1 MTVLLLFSGRIGT
14 LGFMI
19 ETMMITWRRD
29 GVDDGYLTH
38 EYLFLIFLT
47 FSYNSRLDFV
57 AEMDGIASVVR
68 RRIFCIGGDVAK
80 EGAPEMPAKGPNGT
94 FSPDGDSNKGREW
107 FSDAWKAITA
117 LFEDNDYDDV
127 DLRPGKLEWWIVLFY
142 KVLAVCLIPLWLILG
157 FFSIG
162 ILWPRQVREWLLV
175 QKETVIS
182 RAEIERR
189 KLQQLREIQ
198 NDMKNLKTEMRK
210 EMANDRE
217 EMFRMKGEVEAVQ
230 GEVLSDLQQV
240 KELMTTLLD
249 LGGIA
254 MDR

>member
-1 MTVLLLFSGRIGT
+1 MFWS
-14 LGFMI
+14 
-19 ETMMITWRRD
+19 
-29 GVDDGYLTH
+29 
-38 EYLFLIFLT
+38 
-47 FSYNSRLDFV
+47 NRLDFV
-57 AEMDGIASVVR
+57 AEMDGMASVVR
-68 RRIFCIGGDVAK
+68 KRISCFNDNDTKADP
-80 EGAPEMPAKGPNGT
+80 PEMSSPKGSSGGY
-94 FSPDGDSNKGREW
+94 SPDGIKNREW
-107 FSDAWKAITA
+107 FSDAWIAITG

-127 DLRPGKLEWWIVLFY
+127 DLRPGKIEWWIVLFY
-142 KVLAVCLIPLWLILG
+142 KIIAVCLIPLWVIVG

-162 ILWPRQVREWLLV
+162 ILWPSQVRKWLLV
-175 QKETVIS
+175 QKGQQIS

-198 NDMKNLKTEMRK
+198 NDMKNFKNDMRK

-249 LGGIA
+249 LGGV
-254 MDR
+254 R